1 MITVNTSVQFTAE
14 DRADAEAKIA
24 SWRLHEG
31 CVVST
36 HLSEMLDA
44 QETLEGSGG
53 ELTRQPTTEELVAE
67 ENARIEAE
75 QAEQAAQ
82 EAANSST

>member
-31 CVVST
+31 CVVVS
-36 HLSEMLDA
+36 HLSEQLDA
-44 QETLEGSGG
+44 QETVEGSGG
-53 ELTRQPTTEELVAE
+53 ELTRQPTADEAMAE
-67 ENARIEAE
+67 ENARVEAE
-75 QAEQAAQ
+75 LATQGNGNE
-82 EAANSST
+82 TTG

>member
-31 CVVST
+31 CVVVS
-36 HLSEMLDA
+36 HLSEQLDA
-44 QETLEGSGG
+44 QETVEGSGG
-53 ELTRQPTTEELVAE
+53 ELTRQPTADELMAE
-67 ENARIEAE
+67 ENERVEAE
-75 QAEQAAQ
+75 LAAQ
-82 EAANSST
+82 GNGNETSS

>member
-31 CVVST
+31 CVVVS
-36 HLSEMLDA
+36 HLSEQLDA
-44 QETLEGSGG
+44 QETLEGSDG
-53 ELTRQPTTEELVAE
+53 ELTRQPTADEAMAE
-67 ENARIEAE
+67 ENERVEAE
-75 QAEQAAQ
+75 LAAQ
-82 EAANSST
+82 GNGNETSS

>member
-31 CVVST
+31 CVVVS
-36 HLSEMLDA
+36 HLSEQLDA
-44 QETLEGSGG
+44 QETVEGSGG
-53 ELTRQPTTEELVAE
+53 ELTRQPTADELMAETEL
-67 ENARIEAE
+67 
-75 QAEQAAQ
+75 AAQ
-82 EAANSST
+82 GNGNDTSS

>member
-24 SWRLHEG
+24 SWRLHDG
-31 CVVST
+31 CVVVS
-36 HLSEMLDA
+36 HLSEQLDA

-53 ELTRQPTTEELVAE
+53 ELTRQPTAQELQDA
-67 ENARIEAE
+67 ENARLSEE
-75 QAEQAAQ
+75 TAAQ
-82 EAANSST
+82 ENGNETSS